1 MKRRLQSVSPK
12 GKIVVNKLDPGVFV
26 VEITEK
32 DRRISFGQPPD
43 VVKRLQQ
50 VGYYGRNAVNSFVL
64 VDSKI
69 QDDSICWVLVE
80 FPILYALY
88 LCLVES
94 EGKLLPAFYAGQ
106 YPTLIGLE
114 PDVQKALMMIKYG
127 NYGVD
132 RLEELDDMDIPE
144 GTRDALR
151 KEILG
156 LSVGNEI
163 KDSHSFVNSIHLDP
177 KPKGESDYSDIGD
190 GVYIGR
196 LDYNRYRIIY
206 QSDSIDIDVSLEVT
220 ERFRAPVEYK
230 HLKFPITNFGIWH
243 TGEFD
248 GMDPYNSC
256 AHTTVIHK
264 YEPIMIDYPSNMTDI
279 INHNGLSKQSIHHIL
294 VTHNHDDH
302 IGAMV
307 ELFRRNS
314 PCHIITTEPVKFS
327 VVRKISTLVDIPEKQ
342 VENCFS
348 WTILPFLKENPYQT
362 ETYNLEGIKITGHL
376 SCHSVPTTVYSFD
389 FQLEGDQY
397 RYGHFL
403 DIVAFKRMKKMVKDG
418 WMPEAH
424 LEHLDNVIRKQTY
437 DLIKYD
443 AGCATENS
451 LPFTVHGQWQD
462 LKKAKTERSNR
473 VFTHVTKSLL
483 SKDYEKEG
491 RFVRVGDLDKTIR
504 MPDGSVKNFGVGLD
518 PVIPYFFQAFNLIL
532 DYFKS
537 ILGDE
542 IDDNQYKTM
551 RYYAYVFANT
561 PTQVNPNIGTFMIEQ
576 GDISDSVYIIVRGR
590 AEFLSYDSQG
600 EVIARSGVG
609 DGEVMG
615 DIGVLAR
622 QPRMASVK
630 TLNRLRFLRI
640 PASLFIEAMN
650 ALNVNYDGY
659 FKEMF
664 ERRLI
669 LQSAS
674 DFSQDLSTTVLNR
687 IARNSHQ
694 KRVLKGDALIKIG
707 EHDKRLFIANG
718 PVVIKIGEKEKRFTG
733 PDLVGECEFFLQN
746 ITQNDTRLHTVTA
759 LEDIDVLE
767 FEAEFACHVPVI
779 IDNIRRV
786 IRQRR
791 KGIYLDLP
799 QVDQTL

>member
-1 MKRRLQSVSPK
+1 MSSK
-12 GKIVVNKLDPGVFV
+12 GKIIVNKLDPGVFV
-26 VEITEK
+26 VEIPEK

-50 VGYYGRNAVNSFVL
+50 VGYYGRNAVNTFVL

-94 EGKLLPAFYAGQ
+94 KGKLMPAFYAGQ
-106 YPTLIGLE
+106 YPTLVGLE
-114 PDVQKALMMIKYG
+114 SDVQKALMMIKYG

-132 RLEELDDMDIPE
+132 KLEELDAMDIPDK
-144 GTRDALR
+144 TRDALA

-163 KDSHSFVNSIHLDP
+163 MDSHSFINSVHLDL
-177 KPKGESDYSDIGD
+177 KPKGKNDYSDIGD
-190 GVYIGR
+190 GVYIGH
-196 LDYNRYRIIY
+196 LDHNRYRIVY
-206 QSDSIDIDVSLEVT
+206 QNDSIDVDVSLQADES
-220 ERFRAPVEYK
+220 FRAPVAYK

-256 AHTTVIHK
+256 AHTTIIHK
-264 YEPIMIDYPSNMTDI
+264 YDPIMIDYPSNMTDI

-307 ELFRRNS
+307 DLFRRNS

-327 VVRKISTLVDIPEKQ
+327 VVKKISALVDIPEAL
-342 VENCFS
+342 VENCFQ
-348 WTILPFLKENPYQT
+348 WTTLPFLKENPYQT

-376 SCHSVPTTVYSFD
+376 SCHSVPTTVYTFD

-418 WMPEAH
+418 WMPQEH
-424 LEHLDNVIRKQTY
+424 LDHLDNVIRKQSY
-437 DLIKYD
+437 SLIKYD
-443 AGCATENS
+443 AGCATDAS

-462 LKKAKTERSNR
+462 LRKAKTERSYR

-491 RFVRVGDLDKTIR
+491 RFVRVGDLDTTIR
-504 MPDGSVKNFGVGLD
+504 MPNGSVKNFGVGLD
-518 PVIPYFFQAFNLIL
+518 PVIPYFFQAYNLIL

-537 ILGDE
+537 ILGDS
-542 IDDNQYKTM
+542 IDDTQDKSM

-561 PTQVNPNIGTFMIEQ
+561 PTKVNPNIGTFMIEQ
-576 GDISDSVYIIVRGR
+576 GSVSDSVYIIVRGR
-590 AEFLSYDSQG
+590 AEFLTHDDQG
-600 EVIARSGVG
+600 ELLARSTVG
-609 DGEVMG
+609 DGEVLG

-640 PASLFIEAMN
+640 PASLFVEAMD
-650 ALNVNYDGY
+650 ALNVNYEGD
-659 FKEMF
+659 FREMF

-669 LQSAS
+669 LQSAN
-674 DFSQDLSTTVLNR
+674 DFSRDLSTTVLNR
-687 IARNSHQ
+687 IAKNSRLTRVQ
-694 KRVLKGDALIKIG
+694 KGQAFIKKGERDN
-707 EHDKRLFIANG
+707 RLFITNG
-718 PVVIKIGEKEKRFTG
+718 PVVINVGKKAKRFTG

-746 ITQNDTRLHTVTA
+746 ITLNDIRLHTVAA

-767 FEAEFACHVPVI
+767 FEAELACHVPVI

-791 KGIYLDLP
+791 KEIYQDLP
-799 QVDQTL
+799 RVDQTL